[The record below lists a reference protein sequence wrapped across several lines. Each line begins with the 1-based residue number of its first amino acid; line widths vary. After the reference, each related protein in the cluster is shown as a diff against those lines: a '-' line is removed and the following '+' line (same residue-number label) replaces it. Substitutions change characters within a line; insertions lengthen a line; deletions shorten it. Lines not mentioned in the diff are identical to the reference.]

1 MINIH
6 ERLLNEADEQELY
19 LLLNIARYMDM
30 ENFAFPS
37 NKTLV
42 KLTKWSLKKVRKVK
56 GKCIEKKFF
65 EVNSRYRPDGGQTS
79 DGFTVTTD
87 TIGVFV
93 NLKGKGTPPAQ
104 NDTPPGTQNREGP
117 PAQNDTPNEV
127 LVNISNTYGPII
139 DFLNEKTGSRYR
151 AGTDGTQ
158 RKIRARLNDGFQVD
172 DFKRVIAHMAAKW
185 RNDAKMAQYLRPE
198 TLFGTKFESYLN
210 DAIRAGQKAEA
221 QKDVEL
227 SPELEAK
234 YNEYIAHITKTH
246 PGITAIAAF
255 LSKAEYKL
263 FKERKYLAGLGYIGE
278 PMERKALTTAHNH
291 YEQNHPDAVKYR
303 SVWEYHVA
311 RMAQIIREST
321 TI

>member
-1 MINIH
+1 MIIKINRRNNPFAMIDKGILQDHRLSFKARGMAAYLFSH
-6 ERLLNEADEQELY
+6 ENGWQVRMADIVEASEKDGIDAVRAGMKELEALKY
-19 LLLNIARYMDM
+19 ATLKTDRGEDGKVAGKHWEVHEAPTDM
-30 ENFAFPS
+30 GKIPTSGKTDDGKTPTIN
-37 NKTLV
+37 NKDIPIYTLV
-42 KLTKWSLKKVRKVK
+42 V
-56 GKCIEKKFF
+56 
-65 EVNSRYRPDGGQTS
+65 Q
-79 DGFTVTTD
+79 
-87 TIGVFV
+87 
-93 NLKGKGTPPAQ
+93 
-104 NDTPPGTQNREGP
+104 
-117 PAQNDTPNEV
+117 
-127 LVNISNTYGPII
+127 
-139 DFLNEKTGSRYR
+139 FLNEQTGSKYR
-151 AGTDGTQ
+151 AGSKKTQ
-158 RKIRARLNDGFQVD
+158 SLINARAREGAGID

-198 TLFGTKFESYLN
+198 TLFGTKFEGYLN

-227 SPELEAK
+227 TPELEAK
-234 YNEYIAHITKTH
+234 YNEYIAHITRTH
-246 PGITAIAAF
+246 PGVTATAAF